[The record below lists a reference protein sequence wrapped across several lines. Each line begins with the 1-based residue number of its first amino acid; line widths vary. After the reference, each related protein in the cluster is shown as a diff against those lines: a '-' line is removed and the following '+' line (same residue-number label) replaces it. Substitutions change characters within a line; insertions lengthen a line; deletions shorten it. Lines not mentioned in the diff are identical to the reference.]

1 MLVGKRSGMKNRE
14 KKTSSSLVS
23 SKKTSNVELSLDP
36 LTQEELDELRREMR
50 RDGLWMQKKLR
61 SRHSN

>member
-1 MLVGKRSGMKNRE
+1 MKNRE